1 MTTSPIPPRTDASPS
16 RRALLVRLTARPE
29 LPVVAM
35 LLTLALVAALVWLL
49 AAREQADKRS
59 MLIEDALW
67 LEQNLRFQITSS
79 QEKVSQLALDL
90 AQDGDAARLR
100 AKATHILSTHPEMER
115 LLWLD
120 KSAQVLLAVP
130 PFESLGAVATTPAA
144 GPDRPQAF
152 ALARAQGK
160 PVYTGAYRVRDRG
173 AAFEAHVP
181 IFRDGEFIGTLVAV
195 QSVNGLLAHH
205 VPWWIAQRDRVSL
218 VDGVGNPLGAKS
230 SLPADPSGLSHAV
243 ELDPPGHG
251 MTLIASSESGGPSL
265 LQLLLTTAIAA
276 LSLLTVASLWA
287 LRRSLRRRAEA
298 ERALVAEHMFR
309 KAMEDSLIVGLRAR
323 DLKGRTT
330 YVNAAFCRMVGFSD
344 EELVNCDPPYP
355 YWAPE
360 EWERSYALFSA
371 VLAGEAPRDGFELR
385 FRRKD
390 GTRLDV
396 LIHEAPLIDMA
407 GQHAGWMSSV
417 LDVTARKRAERLA
430 RDHQDTLERTTRLV
444 AMGEMAS
451 TLAHE
456 LNQPLSAIA
465 SYAAGCLNRLQAP
478 PGPDDK
484 LNAELT
490 GALTKLGSQAQRAGQ
505 IIRRV
510 YDFARKRPPVLV
522 PCSVEALLAEAGDL
536 LQPDATTHGV
546 RIERPASGPLPDV
559 PADRLLL
566 MQVLLNLGRNAI
578 EALADMPAER
588 RVLRLSARAEAGEV
602 IVAVAD
608 TGPGMAAERAT
619 ALFTPFVSSK
629 PEGMGMGLNICRSII
644 EHHRGRLWYDRL
656 PDGGSLFQF
665 ALPAASADTALPA
678 PPDLH
683 TAMP

>member
-1 MTTSPIPPRTDASPS
+1 MTANPTDPARTRPS
-16 RRALLVRLTARPE
+16 LLMRLTARPE
-29 LPVVAM
+29 LPVAAM

-49 AAREQADKRS
+49 AAREQADRRT

-67 LEQNLRFQITSS
+67 LEQNLRFQLTSS
-79 QEKVSQLALDL
+79 QEKINQLAADL
-90 AQDGDAARLR
+90 ALDGDAARLR
-100 AKATHILSTHPEMER
+100 AKAGHILSTHPELER
-115 LLWLD
+115 ILWLD
-120 KSAQVLLAVP
+120 GAGQTLLAVP
-130 PFESLGAVATTPAA
+130 PFETHAATVPAPAA
-144 GPDRPQAF
+144 GPDRAQAF

-173 AAFEAHVP
+173 AAFEAHIP
-181 IFRDGEFIGTLVAV
+181 IFRDGAFAGALVAV
-195 QSVNGLLAHH
+195 HSASGLLVHH

-218 VDGVGNPLGAKS
+218 LDGAGNPLAAKS
-230 SLPADPSGLSHAV
+230 SLPADPAGPHHAV

-251 MTLIASSESGGPSL
+251 MTLIASTDGGRPSW
-265 LQLLLTTAIAA
+265 LQMLLTLAIAA
-276 LSLLTVASLWA
+276 LSLLTMASLWA

-323 DLKGRTT
+323 DLQGRTT
-330 YVNAAFCRMVGFSD
+330 YVNAAFCRMVGYSP
-344 EELVNCDPPYP
+344 EELLYSDPPYP

-360 EWERSYALFSA
+360 EWERSHALFSA

-385 FRRKD
+385 FMRKD
-390 GTRLDV
+390 GSRLDV
-396 LIHEAPLIDMA
+396 LIHEAPLIDA
-407 GQHAGWMSSV
+407 TGHHAGWMSSV

-465 SYAAGCLNRLQAP
+465 SYAAGCLNRLNAP
-478 PGPDDK
+478 ASNNET
-484 LNAELT
+484 LRVELT

-510 YDFARKRPPVLV
+510 YDFARKRPPVLA
-522 PCSVEALLAEAGDL
+522 PCTIEALLGEAVEL
-536 LQPDATTHGV
+536 LQPDAKMRGV
-546 RIERPASGPLPDV
+546 RIECPPTGPLPDV

-566 MQVLLNLGRNAI
+566 MQVLLNLGRNAV
-578 EALADMPAER
+578 EALADMPPESR
-588 RVLRLSARAEAGEV
+588 LLRLLARAEGQEV
-602 IVAVAD
+602 IVTVAD
-608 TGPGMAAERAT
+608 SGPGMAPERAS
-619 ALFTPFVSSK
+619 ALFTPFVSTK

-644 EHHRGRLWYDRL
+644 EHHRGRLWYEQAA
-656 PDGGSLFQF
+656 DGGSLFHF
-665 ALPAASADTALPA
+665 ALPAVAETAP
-678 PPDLH
+678 H
-683 TAMP
+683 EQR